1 MAEDS
6 ATAGAEDQQTAGS
19 SEDNKPASKDGDGQA
34 EGKGKDDK
42 KSDDKKP
49 GDKKGEEQESK
60 DLYAKAVG
68 DPLAEA
74 RGGASTRAGES
85 QARRTWMRTVHASG
99 AAAFVGGGNIG
110 VLNITTAAGAYD
122 RRGQA
127 PGAVRSE
134 IITELS
140 SRYAPVA
147 GYETLVRQLTSARLL
162 VLRGAPGTGRT
173 TTGLQLL
180 AKLVDNVAR
189 FSPDTDLRA
198 LTTAELDPQSG
209 YLLELIPGSTALAPT
224 SAHVDRLRD
233 YLIECECYLVVV
245 APHDVRYR
253 DGFDG
258 YIADCPLPDP
268 QQVFD
273 QIVEYEIGRRPD
285 KGQRLQQIAANAR
298 PDGSTGP
305 QTPSEVRWLIAH
317 LMSMATADYAAAEM
331 DLLHSDLAGRY
342 VSSWFDPLAG
352 LPATSEGDESVR
364 LAAFRVA
371 LAVLNESPFDLVA
384 EAAENLAVRIL
395 VARSPRRK
403 PGRPVFAQHRED
415 YVANS
420 RASFVPGSIRVGNET
435 APATLVRYDDG
446 RLPLAVLRH
455 AWTMHNLR
463 EPLLSWLESLGDD
476 FRPLVYMRAALA
488 TGLLTSWDFS
498 YTFHK
503 CIEPWARSEE
513 AGRRWIAAVALDE
526 TSRNDEVRPVLR
538 EVLEDWCENGG
549 FELRW
554 TGAMALGYDA
564 GLRDPAKA
572 LKELRKLGCW
582 EEGEL
587 AGPASWAVARI
598 FALGRIKPVIDALCD
613 WLDDDRRDVR
623 RLGLVA
629 VSRIAKAKVGELE
642 DQFELTDTSAGGRWT
657 KLANRRRWPLLVA
670 LADEDPDL
678 LNPLVDLV
686 WQLTRSNFLEKDTVK
701 ALKGWMRAGAKDSTC
716 IGPVGRFLALLG
728 DDHSDRARLLH
739 LVGTLRRDRDD
750 PLPPAIADRFESAI
764 RDNIHISDEKGVSGD
779 ESSAQWALATG
790 A

>member
-1 MAEDS
+1 MADE
-6 ATAGAEDQQTAGS
+6 TNTGTEDQQPAGG
-19 SEDNKPASKDGDGQA
+19 SEDSKPASNDGDGKA
-34 EGKGKDDK
+34 EGGGKE
-42 KSDDKKP
+42 DKKP
-49 GDKKGEEQESK
+49 DGDKKGEEQEQK
-60 DLYAKAVG
+60 DRYAKAVG
-68 DPLAEA
+68 DPLAKA
-74 RGGASTRAGES
+74 RGGASARAGES
-85 QARRTWMRTVHASG
+85 QAYQAWMRTVHASG

-122 RRGQA
+122 RQGQA
-127 PGAVRSE
+127 PGPVRSE

-147 GYETLVRQLTSARLL
+147 GYEAFVRQLTSARLL

-198 LTTAELDPQSG
+198 LTTADLDPQSG
-209 YLLELIPGSTALAPT
+209 YLLELIPGSTSLAPT

-233 YLIECECYLVVV
+233 YLAECECYLVVV

-253 DGFDG
+253 DGFAG

-268 QQVFD
+268 RQVFD

-285 KGQRLQQIAANAR
+285 KRPRLQQIAMTAR

-305 QTPSEVRWLIAH
+305 QTPSEVRWLVAH

-342 VSSWFDPLAG
+342 VSAWFAPLAE
-352 LPATSEGDESVR
+352 LPATPEGDESVR
-364 LAAFRVA
+364 LAAFRIA

-384 EAAENLAVRIL
+384 EAAEDLAVRIL
-395 VARSPRRK
+395 IARSPRRN
-403 PGRPVFAQHRED
+403 PGRPVFVQHRED

-420 RASFVPGSIRVGNET
+420 RATFVPGAIRIGNKT
-435 APATLVRYDDG
+435 APATLVRYEDG
-446 RLPLAVLRH
+446 RLPLALLRH
-455 AWTMHNLR
+455 VWTMHNLR
-463 EPLLSWLESLGDD
+463 EPLLAWLESLSDD
-476 FRPLVYMRAALA
+476 RRPLVYMRAALA
-488 TGLLTSWDFS
+488 TGLLTSWDFA
-498 YTFHK
+498 YAFHK
-503 CIEPWARSEE
+503 CIDRWARSEDPD
-513 AGRRWIAAVALDE
+513 RRWIAAVALDE
-526 TSRNDEVRPVLR
+526 TSRNDEVRPVLG
-538 EVLEDWCENGG
+538 EVLEDWRENGG
-549 FELRW
+549 FELRC
-554 TGAMALGYDA
+554 TGAMALGYDP
-564 GLRDPAKA
+564 GLRDPAEA

-582 EEGEL
+582 KEGKL

-598 FALGRIKPVIDALCD
+598 FVLGRIKPVIRALGD

-623 RLGLVA
+623 WLGLLA
-629 VSRIAKAKVGELE
+629 VILIAKAKVGELE
-642 DQFELTDTSAGGRWT
+642 DQFALTDASAGGRWT

-670 LADEDPDL
+670 LADEDPAL
-678 LNPLVDLV
+678 LDPLADLV
-686 WQLTRSNFLEKDTVK
+686 WQLTRSNLYEKDTVK
-701 ALKGWMRAGAKDSTC
+701 ALKGWMRAGAKDATC
-716 IGPVGRFLALLG
+716 VGPVGRFLALLG

-739 LVGTLRRDRDD
+739 LVRTLRRDRDD
-750 PLPPAIADRFESAI
+750 PLPPAVADRLESAI